1 MVKTAWHDVDQIG
14 RELRRN
20 MKDMNT
26 KYHKAT
32 DRDESL
38 IYFDAYVRAVK
49 AITPFIEMYTGID
62 KIIRAG
68 AKLEADIQR

>member
-1 MVKTAWHDVDQIG
+1 MVKTNWDDVDQIG
-14 RELRRN
+14 REIRRN

-32 DRDESL
+32 NMDEAL
-38 IYFDAYVRAVK
+38 IYYDAYLRAVK
-49 AITPFIEMYTGID
+49 AITPYIEMYTGVE

-68 AKLEADIQR
+68 SKLEAIIQR

>member
-1 MVKTAWHDVDQIG
+1 MAKTAWHDVDQIG
-14 RELRRN
+14 REIRRN

-32 DRDESL
+32 NRDEAI
-38 IYFDAYVRAVK
+38 IYYDAYLRAVK
-49 AITPFIEMYTGID
+49 TITPFIEMYTGIE

-68 AKLEADIQR
+68 AKLEANIQR